1 MQSPTTRKIAHNTIV
16 QIIGKIISTAL
27 GLLALGMMTRYL
39 GQEKFGWY
47 ITAISFLQFAGIII
61 DFGLIPV
68 TAQMLSE
75 PNADKTKLIQ
85 NLFGFRL
92 LTATVCFVLAPGIA
106 LFFPY
111 PPEVKAAIALSAI
124 SFIGISLNQILTGF
138 YQTELKMHISALA
151 DLIGRIVLVVGMWLL
166 IYRQAS
172 FLPIIIL
179 IVLSN
184 LVQTAY
190 LWIRAIDLTKIGF
203 QFDWLEWKKIIARMW
218 PIAISIIFNVVY
230 LRGDV
235 ILLSIYKSQ
244 NEVGLY
250 GSAYRVLDI
259 ISQLGM
265 LMMGVMLPLMA
276 AAWSRGL
283 KDEFAKWYQQSFDML
298 MFFAIPT
305 TAGAILL
312 SEKIMILVGGVE
324 FSSAS
329 LILQLLSL
337 AVFGVYLGAVFGH
350 TAVALNKQKQT
361 MWIYLSDAVITL
373 IGYLLFIPRYG
384 AIGAAWMSVFSEL
397 YAGILL
403 FVTISYFSK
412 VKLRLN
418 TFMKIILSSFIMSI
432 VILQIKNYPLFI
444 IVPIGM
450 ITYATTL
457 IATKGISLSTIKEI
471 ISIKKV

>member
-1 MQSPTTRKIAHNTIV
+1 
-16 QIIGKIISTAL
+16 
-27 GLLALGMMTRYL
+27 
-39 GQEKFGWY
+39 
-47 ITAISFLQFAGIII
+47 
-61 DFGLIPV
+61 
-68 TAQMLSE
+68 
-75 PNADKTKLIQ
+75 
-85 NLFGFRL
+85 
-92 LTATVCFVLAPGIA
+92 
-106 LFFPY
+106 
-111 PPEVKAAIALSAI
+111 
-124 SFIGISLNQILTGF
+124 
-138 YQTELKMHISALA
+138 
-151 DLIGRIVLVVGMWLL
+151 MWLL

-276 AAWSRGL
+276 SAWSRGL
-283 KDEFAKWYQQSFDML
+283 KDEFAKWYQKSFDML
-298 MFFAIPT
+298 MFFAIPVT
-305 TAGAILL
+305 VGTILL
-312 SEKIMILVGGVE
+312 SEKIMMLVGGNE

-329 LILQLLSL
+329 VILRLLSL

-350 TAVALNKQKQT
+350 AAVALNKQKQT
-361 MWIYLSDAVITL
+361 MWIYLSDAVLTL
-373 IGYLLFIPRYG
+373 IGYILFIPRYG
-384 AIGAAWMSVFSEL
+384 ATGAAWMSVFSEL

-432 VILQIKNYPLFI
+432 VILQIKNYPLFV
-444 IVPIGM
+444 IVPIGV

-457 IATKGISLSTIKEI
+457 IVTKGISLSTIKEI

>member
-1 MQSPTTRKIAHNTIV
+1 MQPITTRKIAHNTIV
-16 QIIGKIISTAL
+16 QIAGKVISTAL

-61 DFGLIPV
+61 DFGLTPV

-75 PNADKTKLIQ
+75 PNTDKTKLIQ

-151 DLIGRIVLVVGMWLL
+151 DLVGRVVLVVGMWLL
-166 IYRQAS
+166 IYKQVS

-203 QFDWLEWKKIIARMW
+203 QFDWIEWKKIIARMW

-276 AAWSRGL
+276 SAWSRGL
-283 KDEFAKWYQQSFDML
+283 KDEFAKWYQKSFDML
-298 MFFAIPT
+298 MFFAIPVT
-305 TAGAILL
+305 VGTILL
-312 SEKIMILVGGVE
+312 SEKIMMLVGGNE

-329 LILQLLSL
+329 VILRLLSL

-350 TAVALNKQKQT
+350 AAVALNKQKQT
-361 MWIYLSDAVITL
+361 MWIYLSDAALTL
-373 IGYLLFIPRYG
+373 TGYLLFIPRYG
-384 AIGAAWMSVFSEL
+384 TTGAAWMSVFSEL

-403 FVTISYFSK
+403 FITISYFSK
-412 VKLRLN
+412 IKLKLN
-418 TFMKIILSSFIMSI
+418 TLTKILFSSFIMSL
-432 VILQIKNYPLFI
+432 VISKIENNPLFVTI
-444 IVPIGM
+444 PIGM
-450 ITYATTL
+450 VTYAAIL
-457 IATKGISLSTIKEI
+457 IATKGISLSTLKEI
-471 ISIKKV
+471 ISVKKV

>member
-1 MQSPTTRKIAHNTIV
+1 MQPITTRKIAHNTIV
-16 QIIGKIISTAL
+16 QIIGKVISTAL

-75 PNADKTKLIQ
+75 PNTDKTKLIK

-151 DLIGRIVLVVGMWLL
+151 DLVGRVVLVVGMWLL
-166 IYRQAS
+166 IYKQAS

-184 LVQTAY
+184 LAQTAY

-203 QFDWLEWKKIIARMW
+203 QFDWIEWKKIITRMW

-283 KDEFAKWYQQSFDML
+283 KDEFTKWYQQSFDML

-305 TAGAILL
+305 TVGIILL
-312 SEKIMILVGGVE
+312 SEKIMMLVGGAE
-324 FSSAS
+324 FSSAGV
-329 LILQLLSL
+329 ILQLLSL

-361 MWIYLSDAVITL
+361 MWIYLSDAVLTL

-384 AIGAAWMSVFSEL
+384 ATGAAWMSVFSEL

-403 FVTISYFSK
+403 FITISYFSK

-418 TFMKIILSSFIMSI
+418 TFIKIILSSFIMSI
-432 VILQIKNYPLFI
+432 VVLQIKNYPLFI

-450 ITYATTL
+450 ITYAAIIVT
-457 IATKGISLSTIKEI
+457 TKGISLSTIKEI
-471 ISIKKV
+471 VSIKKV